1 MGMAEWWT
9 WLGAGRQAGSRP
21 SGRIGDYRVLRQLGR
36 GGMGEVWLGRH
47 RTTGALAAIKIVR
60 RETIASD
67 LLQHDLNLRR
77 LQREAR
83 AIAKLR
89 SPYVVRLLESGA
101 SPSGDFYYAME
112 FLDGLNA
119 DALVRAHGALD
130 WPRAVEILRDVC
142 AGLEA
147 VHASGIVH
155 CDVSPGNIVIAPD
168 GGGRTVARLID
179 FGLVRFVPN
188 VPRTTQLSV
197 PLVTAGTPA
206 YMAPELIF
214 RRAVDQRT
222 DIYAWGCL
230 AFWLLTARTAFDG
243 DSPIDMALAQVSEP
257 PRPPSWRTRRL
268 LPPELDALVLQ
279 CVMKD
284 PAARPQSMADVMRA
298 LDALPNA
305 AATSSSRELESSSLA
320 FAPHFTEEPAAC
332 DGPVA

>member
-1 MGMAEWWT
+1 MGMAQWWT
-9 WLGAGRQAGSRP
+9 RLGAGRKVGSRP
-21 SGRIGDYRVLRQLGR
+21 AGRIGDYRVLRQLGR

-47 RTTGALAAIKIVR
+47 RTTQALAAIKIVR
-60 RETIASD
+60 REAIASD
-67 LLQHDLNLRR
+67 LLQHDLNLKR

-101 SPSGDFYYAME
+101 SPSGDFYYSME
-112 FLDGLNA
+112 FLDGLNV

-155 CDVSPGNIVIAPD
+155 CDVSPGNVVVAPN
-168 GGGRTVARLID
+168 GSRTVAKLID
-179 FGLVRFVPN
+179 FGLVRFVHN
-188 VPRTTQLSV
+188 IHRTTQLSV

-222 DIYAWGCL
+222 DIYSWGCL

-257 PRPPSWRTRRL
+257 PRPPSWRTRRI

-279 CVMKD
+279 CVLKD

-298 LDALPNA
+298 LDALP
-305 AATSSSRELESSSLA
+305 SLA
-320 FAPHFTEEPAAC
+320 TTPSVEPGSSALAFPPHFAEEPAAC